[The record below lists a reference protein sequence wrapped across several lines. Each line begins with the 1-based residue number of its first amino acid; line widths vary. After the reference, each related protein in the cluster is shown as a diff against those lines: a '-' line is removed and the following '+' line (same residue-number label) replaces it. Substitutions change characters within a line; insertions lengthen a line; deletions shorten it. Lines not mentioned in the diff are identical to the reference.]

1 MTSTVGLRRVIVS
14 VLLAGM
20 WAASAQGQYYGGP
33 GANWYGQAGIPYGYP
48 FPYGYPYSVGGP
60 SFDAYGNVYLPG
72 YPDAVPPPIRYLAP
86 SYSYNPNPYA
96 PFPGAA
102 SYELPWYAYNPNSYT
117 YDLRAYGLGYPPP
130 PYAYPAT
137 PYYYTPYSY
146 YIGRRPYYWRG
157 PYRAMTLQQYNAK
170 SLQGPTRVRDIVP
183 GMPELGG

>member
-1 MTSTVGLRRVIVS
+1 MVSTLWLRRVLAS
-14 VLLAGM
+14 VLLVGM
-20 WAASAQGQYYGGP
+20 WAVSAEGQYYG
-33 GANWYGQAGIPYGYP
+33 NWYGQAGIPYGYP
-48 FPYGYPYSVGGP
+48 YFQGGP
-60 SFDAYGNVYLPG
+60 SFDAYGNVYFPAFP
-72 YPDAVPPPIRYLAP
+72 YDVPPPLRSLAP
-86 SYSYNPNPYA
+86 LYSYNPNPYA

-102 SYELPWYAYNPNSYT
+102 SYELPFYSYNPNSYT
-117 YDLRAYGLGYPPP
+117 YDLRTYGLGYPPP

-183 GMPELGG
+183 GVPGLGG